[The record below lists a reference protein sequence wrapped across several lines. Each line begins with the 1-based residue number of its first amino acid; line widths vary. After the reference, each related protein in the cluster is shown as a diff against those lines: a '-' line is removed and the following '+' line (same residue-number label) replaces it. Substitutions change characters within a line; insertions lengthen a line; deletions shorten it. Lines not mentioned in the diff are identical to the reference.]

1 METPC
6 ELGISSLLWK
16 DNEILHGIEI
26 RLLLKV
32 YFREK
37 NICSL
42 WLDLI
47 CGCNFSHLLCLK
59 NCIYRQKEKGTKD
72 MMFIDNLQMDKF
84 KWPITI

>member
-32 YFREK
+32 HFREK

-47 CGCNFSHLLCLK
+47 CGCNFSQSSFMLK
-59 NCIYRQKEKGTKD
+59 ELHIQTKRKRNKGYDVYR
-72 MMFIDNLQMDKF
+72 
-84 KWPITI
+84 